1 MPNKKTKIS
10 DLFTKIRQGLKEK
23 IGSDSRSTPSPEGS
37 TRELE
42 KKDKTELKK
51 EEKINLTPYEKY
63 VEFQKQNKENSKE
76 FIYRDRESIM
86 LKLNRPF
93 AIQEYV
99 VLLKD
104 YPDDDLYRGYVCVI
118 IDIYYDWSSLE
129 DNTAHDYQVEF
140 FSDFDE
146 KDPSIILARKP
157 EINCE
162 VIPSTIIALISGRDL
177 LRIEMQDLRYRISFP
192 KMF

>member
-1 MPNKKTKIS
+1 MTNKKTKLS
-10 DLFTKIRQGLKEK
+10 DLFTKLRNGLKEK
-23 IGSDSRSTPSPEGS
+23 IGPDFRLTPSPEGS
-37 TRELE
+37 PEGSTR
-42 KKDKTELKK
+42 ELKK

-63 VEFQKQNKENSKE
+63 VEFEKQNKENYKE
-76 FIYRDRESIM
+76 FVNRDEESII

-93 AIQEYV
+93 ARQEYV

-104 YPDDDLYRGYVCVI
+104 YPDDNLYRGYVCVI
-118 IDIYYDWSSLE
+118 IDIYYDWSLLE

-140 FSDFDE
+140 ISDFDE

-157 EINCE
+157 ETNCE
-162 VIPSTIIALISGRDL
+162 VISSTITALVSGRDL